1 MALNVW
7 GDGGLVMVVVEV
19 IGGCVLINV
28 LGGYMEKEEYKGV
41 VGVKRVKVVKDNG
54 EWIRDLWR
62 LAIFLAV
69 VGVVVMVWLEVVDR
83 AT

>member
-7 GDGGLVMVVVEV
+7 GDGGGVMLLVEV
-19 IGGCVLINV
+19 IGGCVLING

-41 VGVKRVKVVKDNG
+41 VGVKRVEVVKDDG
-54 EWIRDLWR
+54 GWIRDLWR